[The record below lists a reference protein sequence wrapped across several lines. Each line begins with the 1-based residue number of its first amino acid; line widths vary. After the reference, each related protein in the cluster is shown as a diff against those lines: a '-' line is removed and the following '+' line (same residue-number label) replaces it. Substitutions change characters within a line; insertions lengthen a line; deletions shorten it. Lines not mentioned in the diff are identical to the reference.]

1 MDINNST
8 GWQTKFNASLS
19 TLADGTGLSLKSV
32 QNARNLLKQYGRISF
47 YSRGGRQSAVYTM
60 IPIAGKRYS
69 QEVQQDYPQEV
80 QQDYPQEVQ
89 QDYPQD
95 NLQEVHI
102 PRLEERRGD
111 LKEKEREKEKIP
123 PAPKGGDALKSQKP
137 KSPRFVPPTAEQVHD
152 HCLEKGY
159 DIDAEAFVAFYDS
172 KGWMIGKNKMK
183 DWKRAIVTWVKRQD
197 KRIQRP
203 AYQSRDDKIRAADE
217 ERRRRLAEY
226 DRIHDRQ
233 NTTDIAGFLPK

>member
-1 MDINNST
+1 MRYIDELNSFHDWLRSNPDLPTAARILWFVLMDINNST

-60 IPIAGKRYS
+60 IPFAGKI
-69 QEVQQDYPQEV
+69 YPQEV

-95 NLQEVHI
+95 YLQEVHI

-111 LKEKEREKEKIP
+111 LKEKEREKEKNP
-123 PAPKGGDALKSQKP
+123 PSPQRGRRSKKSK
-137 KSPRFVPPTAEQVHD
+137 AE
-152 HCLEKGY
+152 
-159 DIDAEAFVAFYDS
+159 IS
-172 KGWMIGKNKMK
+172 
-183 DWKRAIVTWVKRQD
+183 
-197 KRIQRP
+197 
-203 AYQSRDDKIRAADE
+203 
-217 ERRRRLAEY
+217 
-226 DRIHDRQ
+226 
-233 NTTDIAGFLPK
+233 